1 METILWWL
9 VWAGAG
15 GCAFVDQS
23 DGGSLL
29 VVAGRQQA
37 EWPAPLEEGA
47 WLCTEGS
54 RRTAPR
60 PRSSRR
66 ELPDGITL
74 DELRRTPDEP

>member
-9 VWAGAG
+9 VWASAD

-29 VVAGRQQA
+29 VVADRQA
-37 EWPAPLEEGA
+37 EWPDPLEEGA

-60 PRSSRR
+60 PRSTRR
-66 ELPDGITL
+66 ELPGSVTL
-74 DELRRTPDEP
+74 DELRRTPDEH